1 MQVQG
6 TNDREAILKRAR
18 LKRAMSKRAML
29 GQAAIL
35 VFTLLFSAAAWA
47 QQPASSHEEIA
58 ERYPPLREVEIPEI
72 TSHTLPNGIELY
84 LLEDRSLPVI
94 SGSASVRAGNLFDP
108 PDKIGVAGI
117 TGSVWRLGGTESMTG
132 DQIDEKLESMAASVE
147 AGIGETSG
155 QVSFWTLTENFDE
168 VLAVFSDVLTNP
180 AFQQDKIDFTL
191 QQARSAIARRN
202 DDAAGIAGR
211 EFRNLVYGADT
222 PYGWQIEYEHLD
234 RIEKADLEAFYK
246 RYVFPSNIKMAIY
259 GDFSAADMKAKIEN
273 AFAGWNMEQA
283 PVPPFPA
290 VPKKPAGGVFL
301 VEKNDVNQ
309 SSIRIGHLGG
319 LLKDVDY
326 PALRVMSTILGGGF
340 QSRLFTEV
348 RSNLGLAYQA
358 GAYWGAQY
366 KHPGIFTMSIGTKS
380 ESTVQAI
387 DAALKEVERIRSEPV
402 TQDEL
407 RTAKDSVLNSFVF
420 NFETPRK
427 TLDRLMIYLYWGYP
441 RDFIFRYKEK
451 IAAVTRQDVQRVA
464 EKYLRPGDLKFVVV
478 GKPAD
483 FDKPLDSLGRE
494 VTTLDITI
502 PEPKQAL
509 SEASEGT
516 IEKGRAILAKALEA
530 AGGAEKLAA
539 VKDVTK
545 KGTLA
550 MGPMSLEQ
558 TTQIIVPDVFR
569 QENRMPFGAMTVFLK
584 GDSGWMNSPQGQGPM
599 PEPQIREVRAA
610 LFRMR
615 ETLLLSA
622 GQAGRTV
629 NFVQQDEVDGEAAD
643 VIEISSTDG
652 ESIRLWVG
660 SESGGVLKSIHQGS
674 SMEGGPAEIEQIY
687 SDYREAGGIHIPFK
701 THVNQNGKEY
711 AVQTLTE
718 VIYNSGLD
726 AEALS
731 KP

>member
-1 MQVQG
+1 MLVRRK
-6 TNDREAILKRAR
+6 NDREAKLRR
-18 LKRAMSKRAML
+18 TT
-29 GQAAIL
+29 IL
-35 VFTLLFSAAAWA
+35 VLTLLLSAAVSA

-58 ERYPPLREVEIPEI
+58 KRYPPLREVEIPEV

-94 SGSASVRAGNLFDP
+94 SGAASIRTGNLFDP
-108 PDKIGVAGI
+108 PGKIGLAGI
-117 TGSVWRLGGTESMTG
+117 MGSAWRLGGTESTTG
-132 DQIDEKLESMAASVE
+132 EQIDEKLESMAASVE

-155 QVSFWTLTENFDE
+155 EVSFWTLSENFDR
-168 VLAVFSDVLTNP
+168 VLAIFSDVLTNP
-180 AFQQDKIDFTL
+180 AFRRDKIDFTL
-191 QQARSAIARRN
+191 QQVRSAIARRN

-234 RIEKADLEAFYK
+234 RIKKADLEAFYK
-246 RYVFPSNIKMAIY
+246 RYVFPANVKMAIY
-259 GDFSAADMKAKIEN
+259 GDFSAADMKAKIEK
-273 AFAGWNMEQA
+273 AFGSWEVQQ
-283 PVPPFPA
+283 PVVPPFPE

-319 LLKDVDY
+319 LLKDEDY

-340 QSRLFTEV
+340 QSRLFRQV
-348 RSNLGLAYQA
+348 RGNLGLAYQA
-358 GAYWGAQY
+358 GASWGAQY
-366 KHPGIFTMSIGTKS
+366 GHPGIFTMSIGTKS

-387 DAALKEVERIRSEPV
+387 EAALEEVERMRSEPV
-402 TQDEL
+402 SEEEL

-427 TLDRLMIYLYWGYP
+427 TLDRLMVYRYWGYP
-441 RDFIFRYKEK
+441 QDFIFRFKEK
-451 IAAVTRQDVQRVA
+451 IGVVTRQDVQRVA
-464 EKYLRPGDLKFVVV
+464 EKYMRPGDLKFVIV

-483 FDKPLDSLGRE
+483 FDKPLDHLGRE
-494 VTTLDITI
+494 VTKLDITI

-516 IEKGRAILAKALEA
+516 LEKGRAVLAKALES
-530 AGGAEKLAA
+530 AGGAERLAA

-550 MGPMSLEQ
+550 MGRMSLDQ

-569 QENRMPFGAMTVFLK
+569 QENRMPFGAMTVFLQ
-584 GDSGWMNSPQGQGPM
+584 GDSGWMNTPQGQGPM
-599 PEPQIREVRAA
+599 PEPRVKEVRAA

-622 GQAGRTV
+622 VQAGRTV
-629 NFVQQDEVDGEAAD
+629 NFVQQDEAGGKTAD
-643 VIEISSTDG
+643 VIEISSTDAG
-652 ESIRLWVG
+652 SIRLWVD
-660 SESGGVLKSIHQGS
+660 SESGAVLKSVHQGS
-674 SMEGGPAEIEQIY
+674 AAGGGPARIEQIY
-687 SDYREAGGIHIPFK
+687 SDYREVDGIRIPFK
-701 THVNQNGKEY
+701 TQVNQNGREF
-711 AVQTLTE
+711 ATLTLTE

-726 AEALS
+726 AETLS